1 MAPFQQQVVAEAHE
15 ATPDDSPRAT
25 EPNLPHARELPRIGV
40 MWAFGSPVV
49 FVIPRGC
56 PADRP
61 APVTIGPSWL
71 QRLTGVIVQQVQ
83 VNAPFFA

>member
-1 MAPFQQQVVAEAHE
+1 
-15 ATPDDSPRAT
+15 
-25 EPNLPHARELPRIGV
+25 